1 MPVVAPGLLEAYGL
15 YLLRTSVIVI
25 FAPVFG
31 SLQAMPGFRVGMI
44 GVLSIVLFATSGE
57 PLSEPVGY
65 AEYALMAMREI
76 VLGMALAFIA
86 HAVVLAVR
94 VAGEI
99 IGQEMAFTIS
109 SQVDP
114 QTGVNTPLI
123 TQVYEGL
130 FLLGLLAVNGHFWL
144 VRAMAGSFERAP
156 VGRVGL
162 DLPAVEYAQSVFSEM
177 FSAGLAFAGPIIV
190 LLLLVSLLVGFLA
203 RAVPQINVLE
213 MGFTLRI
220 GAGLF
225 AMFMFAPLLE
235 PVSDVLYG
243 MLAERLDGFVD
254 AVEGV
259 GR

>member
-1 MPVVAPGLLEAYGL
+1 MPTIPPGLLEAYGL

-31 SLQAMPGFRVGMI
+31 SLQVTAGFRIGMI
-44 GVLSIVLFATSGE
+44 GVLSLVLFAASGA
-57 PLSEPVGY
+57 PLPGPVGY
-65 AEYALMAMREI
+65 AEFALMALREI
-76 VLGMALAFIA
+76 ALGLALAFIA
-86 HAVVLAVR
+86 HAVTVAVR

-114 QTGVNTPLI
+114 QTGVNTPLV

-144 VRAMAGSFERAP
+144 VRALAGTFERAP
-156 VGRVGL
+156 VGRMGL
-162 DLPAVEYAQSVFSEM
+162 DLPAAEYARSVFTEM
-177 FSAGLAFAGPIIV
+177 FTAGISFAGPIIV
-190 LLLLVSLLVGFLA
+190 LLMLVSLMVGFLA

-220 GAGLF
+220 STGLL
-225 AMFMFAPLLE
+225 AMFLFAPLLE
-235 PVSDVLYG
+235 PVSDTLYG
-243 MLAERLDGFVD
+243 VLADRLDGFLD
-254 AVEGV
+254 AIG
-259 GR
+259 G